1 MGFTFNLKKSKVEL
15 QKNGK
20 KIKFEK
26 EDYRDLLKR
35 VSKINRRLKKKEDL
49 FGCTWSGFTVILKR
63 VINIGGIILEANQWE
78 QVFAVWR
85 SLEKG
90 VYFFL

>member
-1 MGFTFNLKKSKVEL
+1 MGFTFNLNKTKVEL

-20 KIKFEK
+20 KIKFEN
-26 EDYRDLLKR
+26 EDYRDLLRR
-35 VSKINRRLKKKEDL
+35 VSKINRHLKKKEDL
-49 FGCTWSGFTVILKR
+49 FGPTWSGFTVILKR

-90 VYFFL
+90 VYYFL